1 MNTIKQ
7 ANTVDNDE
15 NNFEDLEYIDN
26 IEEEL

>member
-26 IEEEL
+26 IEEEI